1 MKLFNCRGS
10 AGRSEERHCNAKPLT
25 AVFIFID
32 RYVQNLRFEISD
44 RVEPLFPNELFKLF
58 SEEGDDAFFWKTLL
72 QKVLGGYDGLSAC
85 VILANGIAVFN
96 YHFFFPSFLSEL

>member
-10 AGRSEERHCNAKPLT
+10 AGRSEERHCNAKPPT

-32 RYVQNLRFEISD
+32 RYVQNFRFEISD

-58 SEEGDDAFFWKTLL
+58 SEEGDDAFFGKTLL